1 MGINLSLYSRKNLTF
16 IRIVSTLAVLIL
28 IISTARILIQGNEFN
43 TYGSI
48 ITKDLGT
55 ILLNCSSIIC
65 FVILVIYPEKLMA
78 LSIISFMYSLVIFI
92 DEPNNQMGILMS
104 LLCYYTLYIRDF
116 FHKMKFLKTIS
127 LILIF
132 LISFLSQIRFGFSI
146 FLNSFFDSLAFLLV
160 ACIILF
166 FFKELIIIETKKK
179 STVKILNLF
188 PYIGTRKEDVQL
200 LKLVLEKKQYLEI
213 SQIVFRT
220 EGTVR
225 NRLNK
230 LYDILGVAD
239 RIGFV
244 TTYVGYEIVYDN
256 TIADGNNK
264 LSSIKKKKKKKKKKV
279 NLNTKT

>member
-1 MGINLSLYSRKNLTF
+1 MEINISLYSKKNQRL
-16 IRIVSTLAVLIL
+16 IRIISVIAIIIL
-28 IISTARILIQGNEFN
+28 IISNVIIGIQGDEFDS
-43 TYGSI
+43 YGEI
-48 ITKDLGT
+48 IANNYGT
-55 ILLNCSSIIC
+55 IFLNTISIIC
-65 FVILVIYPEKLMA
+65 FIVLVIYPEKLMA

-104 LLCYYTLYIRDF
+104 LMCYYTLYIRDF
-116 FHKMKFLKTIS
+116 FHKKKFLKIIS

-146 FLNSFFDSLAFLLV
+146 FFNSFFDSLAFLLV
-160 ACIILF
+160 TCIILF
-166 FFKELIIIETKKK
+166 FFKQLIIIDTKKK
-179 STVKILNLF
+179 SAVKILNLF

-200 LKLVLEKKQYLEI
+200 LKLVLDKKQYIEI

-244 TTYVGYEIVYDN
+244 TTYVGYEIVYDE
-256 TIADGNNK
+256 TIEAENCK
-264 LSSIKKKKKKKKKKV
+264 LSPIKKKI
-279 NLNTKT
+279 NLSGKI